1 MKKSAI
7 IAIVL
12 VAICIAVITSMVG
25 DFSQDT
31 TFATAANKPNKSFQI
46 VGNLDL
52 TKPMEYDP
60 LKDANYF
67 SFYVKDKEG
76 TVKKVIFHSTKP
88 TDFERSESVTLTG
101 SLQND
106 EFKCTKILTKC
117 PSKYKND
124 KEFTAT
130 NLEVKR

>member
-1 MKKSAI
+1 MKKSAV

-12 VAICIAVITSMVG
+12 IAVCIAVITSMIG

-31 TFATAANKPNKSFQI
+31 TFKTAANKPNKSFQV
-46 VGNLDL
+46 VGTLDL
-52 TKPMEYDP
+52 SQPMTYDP
-60 LKDANYF
+60 IKDPNYF

-76 TVKKVIFHSTKP
+76 TTKKVIFLSTKP
-88 TDFERSESVTLTG
+88 IDFERSESVTLTG
-101 SLQND
+101 SIQDN

-124 KEFTAT
+124 KEFTAS
-130 NLEVKR
+130 NMDVKS